1 MSPASRQ
8 RGISLIMVLLVL
20 VLVALTALSASR
32 SALFNETVTGNE
44 ADYNRAMAAAE
55 ALVRDAQIDIVGY
68 PAVGVPCRNGPLFIG
83 CRLSVDAV
91 PAAPTAALPF
101 FPQPNNANDGDDLR
115 DALGALPIPCAQGIC
130 APAAWPAN
138 ALPDRFWFAAN
149 FAATF
154 VPLAARYGQHTL
166 ANGGATGN
174 PILNAANPQAWYWVE
189 LIPNYAVFRCTGVG
203 CPTKQSPY
211 IYRIT
216 AVALGRRANTIG
228 VIQTFFVPT
237 PPSP

>member
-1 MSPASRQ
+1 MTPASHQ

-68 PAVGVPCRNGPLFIG
+68 TAVGVPCRNGLSVIG
-83 CRLSVDAV
+83 CRDTVNAIPAV
-91 PAAPTAALPF
+91 PTAALPF
-101 FPQPNNANDGDDLR
+101 FPQPGHAGDGEALR
-115 DALGALPIPCAQGIC
+115 ESFDGLPIPCAQGIC
-130 APAAWPAN
+130 APRNWPAN
-138 ALPDRFWFAAN
+138 ALPDRFWFAGN
-149 FAATF
+149 FADY
-154 VPLAARYGQHTL
+154 VLLGARYGQYTL

-189 LIPNYAVFRCTGVG
+189 LIPGYSVFRCTTPG
-203 CPTKQSPY
+203 CPTGQNPY

-228 VIQTFFVPT
+228 VIQTIFVPT
-237 PPSP
+237 PPSL